1 MVNIQVDGE
10 KSHLTKPDSEK
21 TLFEMINQEN
31 LDLKKHIM
39 ELQLELIQD
48 KQKDQVIQKLTQ
60 KVEKQ

>member
-1 MVNIQVDGE
+1 
-10 KSHLTKPDSEK
+10 
-21 TLFEMINQEN
+21 MINQEN